1 MNKRKSPT
9 RLTMPQTLQLAS
21 WLQKNKEL
29 LEKQGAPSIAK
40 QAKLVLGFE
49 VSTTTVYNVGG
60 EVGYKFNGST
70 APKLH
75 KLIPIIVRMCEEMFG
90 ADHELTEQVR
100 AMLPP
105 PSEE

>member
-1 MNKRKSPT
+1 
-9 RLTMPQTLQLAS
+9 MPQTLQLAS

-40 QAKLVLGFE
+40 QAKLALE
-49 VSTTTVYNVGG
+49 VANNTVYNVGG
-60 EVGYKFNGST
+60 EVGYKFKNAPT
-70 APKLH
+70 APKLP